1 MRATNVL
8 KRAGLTAACGILV
21 LVLGGCP
28 KHENLPTALEIT
40 VPPAPSNFNITVPA
54 SSTTY
59 TFEWEISD
67 PANVKGYRLYNI
79 GLFATP
85 ELLADETTITGTE
98 ITPPAFGY
106 SLAGLQF
113 GVSAVSTDNV
123 EGPMTIATAP

>member
-1 MRATNVL
+1 MRSTLVF
-8 KRAGLTAACGILV
+8 KRAGLTVACGVLV

-28 KHENLPTALEIT
+28 KHENFPTALEIT
-40 VPPAPSNFNITVPA
+40 VPPTPSNFNITVPS

-67 PANVKGYRLYNI
+67 PASVKGYRLYNI

-98 ITPPAFGY
+98 VTPPAFGY
-106 SLAGLQF
+106 SLSGLQF
-113 GVSAVSTDNV
+113 GVSAVSIDNV
-123 EGPMTIATAP
+123 EGPMAVAVAP